1 MTVLSLSSMVNA
13 LAKYN
18 KRRERYQDSD
28 PFSGPSPLS
37 PDDAKELFGLTIGV
51 FLVLLLIM
59 IVLWIWALMILVKN
73 WKTLP
78 DWARVIGVLGV
89 IPAVPVGPLVTI
101 IIVYIA
107 KGSRK
112 N

>member
-1 MTVLSLSSMVNA
+1 MTVLSISSMANA
-13 LAKYN
+13 LANHKREKFDDKPGTPMSN
-18 KRRERYQDSD
+18 K
-28 PFSGPSPLS
+28 
-37 PDDAKELFGLTIGV
+37 DAEALLGLGIGI
-51 FLVLLLIM
+51 FLVLFIIM
-59 IVLWIWALMILVKN
+59 LVLWIWALTILVKN

-89 IPAVPVGPLVTI
+89 IPAVPVGPLITI

-107 KGSRK
+107 KDSRK